1 MLSRFKSVLESHID
15 SQIQQEQARTRNL
28 PSRRTGSP
36 ARRSN
41 SRATATATGKEK
53 DPSEFENESD
63 GSSVTTLIPSRVGTP
78 MQGEA
83 VSGDPLGAVAGNSEP
98 SGKEN
103 EKSSSGGASGAG
115 GSGGRNGEKRDVLSR
130 SASPAPGPSS
140 SSSQSN
146 VDLPT
151 DVRVKLR
158 KLEKIEGKHNGLS
171 HD

>member
-1 MLSRFKSVLESHID
+1 MLESHID

-28 PSRRTGSP
+28 PSRRAASP
-36 ARRSN
+36 AQRSN
-41 SRATATATGKEK
+41 SRARATATGKEK

-83 VSGDPLGAVAGNSEP
+83 VLGDPLGAVGGNSEP

-103 EKSSSGGASGAG
+103 EKGSSGAASGAG
-115 GSGGRNGEKRDVLSR
+115 GSGGRNGEKRDALSR

-140 SSSQSN
+140 SSSSSN
-146 VDLPT
+146 MDLPT

-158 KLEKIEGKHNGLS
+158 KLEKLEGKHSGLS

>member
-1 MLSRFKSVLESHID
+1 
-15 SQIQQEQARTRNL
+15 
-28 PSRRTGSP
+28 
-36 ARRSN
+36 
-41 SRATATATGKEK
+41 
-53 DPSEFENESD
+53 
-63 GSSVTTLIPSRVGTP
+63 

-83 VSGDPLGAVAGNSEP
+83 VSGDPLGAMAGNSEP

-103 EKSSSGGASGAG
+103 EKSSSGGASGAS

-130 SASPAPGPSS
+130 SASPAPGPSPL
-140 SSSQSN
+140 SSQSN

-171 HD
+171 HG